1 MARVLPRPPEGRNGT
16 PNPKPGHGEWK
27 RGVDPSKDLL
37 LCDDSRQPNPRGTKA
52 KGGGL
57 EGANEIKLQKM
68 KKREKVDKSGKK
80 ATDAKNLVV
89 GAAGGGLI
97 GKRREPNAGAEAAA
111 ENEPF
116 SAAVP

>member
-57 EGANEIKLQKM
+57 EGADEINC
-68 KKREKVDKSGKK
+68 KKWRKGKK
-80 ATDAKNLVV
+80 WTKVERKQLM
-89 GAAGGGLI
+89 LKI
-97 GKRREPNAGAEAAA
+97 W
-111 ENEPF
+111 
-116 SAAVP
+116 

>member
-1 MARVLPRPPEGRNGT
+1 
-16 PNPKPGHGEWK
+16 
-27 RGVDPSKDLL
+27 
-37 LCDDSRQPNPRGTKA
+37 
-52 KGGGL
+52 
-57 EGANEIKLQKM
+57 M

-97 GKRREPNAGAEAAA
+97 GKRRKPNAGAEAAA